1 MDADRAA
8 SERQPVI
15 YLISGPN
22 GAGKTTFAK
31 EFLPAAHVIEF
42 LNEDLLAAGLSP
54 LQPSAMAVRSAR
66 LILGRWRELLAI
78 RRDFAF
84 ESTLSGRTYASMLEE
99 AKKAG
104 YRIRLAYLWLPHVR
118 LSLQR
123 VRQRYLKG
131 GHDVP
136 ARDVRRRF
144 VPSLAN
150 FFRRYLPLADEAL
163 LFDAAAHPP
172 RLIAR
177 WAGGKK
183 EVIDQHKYEAVRHQ
197 AKV

>member
-1 MDADRAA
+1 MA
-8 SERQPVI
+8 SERQPVV

-31 EFLPAAHVIEF
+31 EFLPSAHVVEF
-42 LNEDLLAAGLSP
+42 LNADLLAAGLSP
-54 LQPSAMAVRSAR
+54 LRPEAMAVRSAR
-66 LILGRWRELLAI
+66 LILGRWRELLAM

-84 ESTLSGRTYASMLEE
+84 ESTLSGRTYASMLAE
-99 AKKAG
+99 AKDAG

-118 LSLQR
+118 ISLER
-123 VRQRYLKG
+123 VRQRHLKG
-131 GHDVP
+131 GHNVP
-136 ARDVRRRF
+136 SGDVRRRF
-144 VPSLAN
+144 EPSLVN

-163 LFDAAAHPP
+163 LFDAAACPP
-172 RLIAR
+172 QLIAR

-183 EVIDQHKYEAVRHQ
+183 DVIDDRTYEAVLRQ

>member
-1 MDADRAA
+1 MTA
-8 SERQPVI
+8 ERQPVV
-15 YLISGPN
+15 YLIAGPN

-31 EFLPAAHVIEF
+31 EFLPSAHVVEF
-42 LNEDLLAAGLSP
+42 LNADLLAAGLSP
-54 LQPSAMAVRSAR
+54 LRPGAMAVRSAR
-66 LILGRWRELLAI
+66 LILGRWRELLAM

-84 ESTLSGRTYASMLEE
+84 ESTLSGRTYASMLAE
-99 AKKAG
+99 AKSAG
-104 YRIRLAYLWLPHVR
+104 YRIRLAYLCLPHVR
-118 LSLQR
+118 ISLQR
-123 VRQRYLKG
+123 VRQRYFKG

-144 VPSLAN
+144 VPSLVN

-163 LFDAAAHPP
+163 LFDAAAYPP

-177 WAGGKK
+177 WAGDKK
-183 EVIDQHKYEAVRHQ
+183 EVIDTRKYEAVRRQ

>member
-1 MDADRAA
+1 MA

-31 EFLPAAHVIEF
+31 EFLPAAHVVEF
-42 LNEDLLAAGLSP
+42 LNADLLAAGLSP
-54 LQPSAMAVRSAR
+54 LHPSAMAVLSAR
-66 LILGRWRELLAI
+66 LILGRWRELLAM

-84 ESTLSGRTYASMLEE
+84 ESTLSGRTYASMLAE
-99 AKKAG
+99 AKSTG
-104 YRIRLAYLWLPHVR
+104 YRIRLAYLCLPHVR
-118 LSLQR
+118 ISLQR
-123 VRQRYLKG
+123 VRQRHLKG

-144 VPSLAN
+144 VPSLVK

-163 LFDAAAHPP
+163 LFDAAAYPP

-177 WAGGKK
+177 WAGDKK
-183 EVIDQHKYEAVRHQ
+183 EVIDLRKYEAFRRQ

>member
-1 MDADRAA
+1 MA

-31 EFLPAAHVIEF
+31 EFLPAAHVVEF
-42 LNEDLLAAGLSP
+42 LNADLLAAGLSP
-54 LQPSAMAVRSAR
+54 LHPGGMAVRSAR
-66 LILGRWRELLAI
+66 LILGRWRELLAM

-84 ESTLSGRTYASMLEE
+84 ESTLSGRTYASMLVE

-118 LSLQR
+118 ISLQR
-123 VRQRYLKG
+123 VRQRHLKG
-131 GHDVP
+131 GHNVP
-136 ARDVRRRF
+136 SRDVRRRF
-144 VPSLAN
+144 MPSLVN

-163 LFDAAAHPP
+163 LFDAAAYPP
-172 RLIAR
+172 QLIAR
-177 WAGGKK
+177 WAGGRK
-183 EVIDQHKYEAVRHQ
+183 EVINLRRYEAVRRQ
-197 AKV
+197 AKI

>member
-1 MDADRAA
+1 
-8 SERQPVI
+8 
-15 YLISGPN
+15 
-22 GAGKTTFAK
+22 
-31 EFLPAAHVIEF
+31 
-42 LNEDLLAAGLSP
+42 
-54 LQPSAMAVRSAR
+54 MAVRSAR
-66 LILGRWRELLAI
+66 LILGRWRELLTM

-84 ESTLSGRTYASMLEE
+84 ESTLSGLTYASMLAD

-123 VRQRYLKG
+123 VRQRHLKG

-136 ARDVRRRF
+136 SRDVRRRF

-163 LFDAAAHPP
+163 LFDAAAYPP
-172 RLIAR
+172 RLIVR
-177 WAGGKK
+177 WADRRK
-183 EVIDQHKYEAVRHQ
+183 EVIDLRKYEAVRRQ

>member
-1 MDADRAA
+1 MDADRVA

-42 LNEDLLAAGLSP
+42 LNADLLAAGLSP
-54 LQPSAMAVRSAR
+54 LHPSAMAVRSAR

-78 RRDFAF
+78 SRDFAF

-183 EVIDQHKYEAVRHQ
+183 EVIDQYKYEAVRHQ

>member
-1 MDADRAA
+1 MAA
-8 SERQPVI
+8 ERRPVI

-22 GAGKTTFAK
+22 GAGKTTFAR
-31 EFLPAAHVIEF
+31 EFLPAAHVVEF
-42 LNEDLLAAGLSP
+42 LNADLLAAGLSP
-54 LQPSAMAVRSAR
+54 LHPRAMAVRSAR
-66 LILGRWRELLAI
+66 LILGRWRELLTM

-84 ESTLSGRTYASMLEE
+84 ESTLSGRTYASMLAD
-99 AKKAG
+99 AKKVG

-123 VRQRYLKG
+123 VRQRHLKG

-136 ARDVRRRF
+136 SRDVRRRF

-163 LFDAAAHPP
+163 LFDAAAYPP
-172 RLIAR
+172 RLIVR
-177 WAGGKK
+177 WADGQK
-183 EVIDQHKYEAVRHQ
+183 EVIDLRKYEAVRRQ
-197 AKV
+197 ARV

>member
-1 MDADRAA
+1 MAL
-8 SERQPVI
+8 ERRPVI

-31 EFLPAAHVIEF
+31 EFLPAAHIVEF
-42 LNEDLLAAGLSP
+42 LNADLLAAGLSP
-54 LQPSAMAVRSAR
+54 LHPSGMAVRSAR
-66 LILGRWRELLAI
+66 LILGRWRELLAM

-84 ESTLSGRTYASMLEE
+84 ESTLSGLTYASMLAE

-104 YRIRLAYLWLPHVR
+104 YRIRLAYLWLPGVR
-118 LSLQR
+118 ISLQR
-123 VRQRYLKG
+123 VRQRCLKG

-144 VPSLAN
+144 VPSLVN

-163 LFDAAAHPP
+163 LFDAAAYPP
-172 RLIAR
+172 QLIVR
-177 WAGGKK
+177 WAGGTK
-183 EVIDQHKYEAVRHQ
+183 EVIDSRRYEAVRRQ
-197 AKV
+197 AKL

>member
-1 MDADRAA
+1 MA

-42 LNEDLLAAGLSP
+42 LNADLLAAGLSP
-54 LQPSAMAVRSAR
+54 LHPSAMAVRSAR

-99 AKKAG
+99 AKKPATASAWPTFG
-104 YRIRLAYLWLPHVR
+104 SRMCAFHCSASGKDISKAAMMFRPAMCGGGLFRAWPISSAAIFPWLMKHFCLMLRPTR
-118 LSLQR
+118 
-123 VRQRYLKG
+123 
-131 GHDVP
+131 
-136 ARDVRRRF
+136 RD
-144 VPSLAN
+144 
-150 FFRRYLPLADEAL
+150 
-163 LFDAAAHPP
+163 
-172 RLIAR
+172 
-177 WAGGKK
+177 
-183 EVIDQHKYEAVRHQ
+183 
-197 AKV
+197 

>member
-1 MDADRAA
+1 MA

-31 EFLPAAHVIEF
+31 EFLPAAHVVEF
-42 LNEDLLAAGLSP
+42 LNADLLAAGLSP
-54 LQPSAMAVRSAR
+54 LHPSAMAVRSAR
-66 LILGRWRELLAI
+66 LILERWRDLLAM

-84 ESTLSGRTYASMLEE
+84 ESTLSGRTYASMLVE
-99 AKKAG
+99 AKSAG
-104 YRIRLAYLWLPHVR
+104 YRIRLAYLCLPHVR
-118 LSLQR
+118 ISLQR
-123 VRQRYLKG
+123 VRQRHLKG

-144 VPSLAN
+144 VPSLVN

-163 LFDAAAHPP
+163 LFDAAAYPP

-177 WAGGKK
+177 WAGDKK
-183 EVIDQHKYEAVRHQ
+183 EVIDLRKYEAVRRQ

>member
-1 MDADRAA
+1 MA

-31 EFLPAAHVIEF
+31 EFLPSAHIVEF
-42 LNEDLLAAGLSP
+42 LNADLLAAGLSP
-54 LQPSAMAVRSAR
+54 LHPSAMAVRSAR
-66 LILGRWRELLAI
+66 LILGRWRELLAM

-84 ESTLSGRTYASMLEE
+84 ESTLSGRTYSSMLAE

-123 VRQRYLKG
+123 VRQRHLKG
-131 GHDVP
+131 GQNVP
-136 ARDVRRRF
+136 NRDVRRRF
-144 VPSLAN
+144 VPSLVN

-163 LFDAAAHPP
+163 LFDAAAYPP
-172 RLIAR
+172 RLIVR

-183 EVIDQHKYEAVRHQ
+183 EVIDLRRYEAVRCQ
-197 AKV
+197 AKI